1 MDETTALTVMA
12 SSNSAAVSY
21 TVGAL
26 SAKHLG
32 RMRAE
37 PRGWPG
43 QARTSPAMTENDME
57 ISD

>member
-1 MDETTALTVMA
+1 MRTIHGAIPLWTGFSWPFT

-26 SAKHLG
+26 STKHLG
-32 RMRAE
+32 RVQAE

-43 QARTSPAMTENDME
+43 QARP
-57 ISD
+57 

>member
-1 MDETTALTVMA
+1 MDETTALTVLA

-32 RMRAE
+32 RVRAE

-43 QARTSPAMTENDME
+43 QSPAMTENDME